1 MDSKELGLVVP
12 QKLLGLEDLHYG
24 FWDKDQKPAIADFVK
39 AQKRYSDFL
48 ITAITEA
55 AGDKKARMLD
65 VGCGTGAMIYELA
78 KSGYNVD
85 GVIPSAFLKEK
96 IEQRLQNASFNSR
109 SVIYDCKFEDF
120 PEEQRLNQYDLIFFS
135 ESFQYI
141 SMKKSLP
148 ILKSLLSGNGKIVIC
163 DFFKTVHHG
172 DGAPGDKSMG
182 GGHRLDEFYEMARN
196 SFKITRDEDITANV
210 SPNLELLNDILMNRI
225 SPVIQYT
232 DLFLAGRYRF
242 IYRLL
247 KFFFRKR
254 LKKLKYK
261 YLSGYRS
268 KETFEKYKT
277 YHLMILKNLS

>member
-12 QKLLGLEDLHYG
+12 QQLLGLEDLHYG
-24 FWDKDQKPAIADFVK
+24 FWDKEQKPAIAEFVE

-48 ITAITEA
+48 LTAITGA
-55 AGDKKARMLD
+55 SGDKSARMLD
-65 VGCGTGAMIYELA
+65 VGCGTGAMICELA

-96 IEQRLQNASFNSR
+96 IEQRLQDASVNSR

-148 ILKSLLSGNGKIVIC
+148 ILKSLLAGNGKIVIC

-182 GGHRLDEFYEMARN
+182 GGHRLNEFYEMVKG
-196 SFKITRDEDITANV
+196 SFRITRDEDITANV

-225 SPVIQYT
+225 SPVIQYI

-242 IYRLL
+242 IYKLL

-261 YLSGYRS
+261 YFSGYRS

-277 YHLMILKNLS
+277 YHLMILENLS